1 VGSNDEPVV
10 RQLADEWAAIA
21 AFGAEL
27 GEEDWNAPTDL
38 PGWTAKDCL
47 SHMVGSEL
55 MLLGEPAPEVS
66 VDHLEH
72 VTNPFGAMI
81 EVWVEARRSVPSSD
95 VLDEFADATR
105 RRLEVLNAM
114 DDDAFST
121 VGWSPVG
128 EVPYREFMEV
138 RVFDCWMHEQ
148 DMRRAVGRPG
158 GLDSPGAA
166 VSVGRIGA
174 SLGFVVGKRAQAPDG
189 TTVVVEVDG
198 TPARTFALRVEG
210 RATPL
215 DEPPDNPTVTIR
227 TDTEVFC
234 ALGGGRW
241 DAARAL
247 EAGRVTVVGDED
259 LAGRILAGMATT
271 P

>member
-1 VGSNDEPVV
+1 MGSSDEPVV

-21 AFGAEL
+21 ALGAEL
-27 GEEDWNAPTDL
+27 SEDDWNAPSDL

-55 MLLGEPAPEVS
+55 MLLGEPAPEVN

-72 VTNPFGAMI
+72 VASPFSAMI
-81 EVWVEARRSVPSSD
+81 EVWVEARRGVPGAE

-105 RRLEVLNAM
+105 RRLEVLAAM
-114 DDDAFST
+114 DDEAFST

-128 EVPYREFMEV
+128 EVPYRTFMEV

-148 DMRRAVGRPG
+148 DIRRAVGRPG

-174 SLGFVVGKRAQAPDG
+174 SLGFVVGKRAQAPEG

-198 TPARTFALRVEG
+198 TPSRTFALRVEG

-215 DEPPDNPTVTIR
+215 DDPPADPTVTIR

-247 EAGRVTVVGDED
+247 DTGRVSIVGDED